1 MPYPGAILPTC
12 PLAFTLSPGCAGNL
26 LIHRLGRSMLSLSNT
41 LFSLLLLIHHLP
53 VLCSNIP
60 GPPVL
65 VLGHHPSDLFLSF
78 SLPCL
83 CGWFHSSVSGQ
94 LVSSVVGD
102 WSG

>member
-26 LIHRLGRSMLSLSNT
+26 LIHPLGRSMLSLNNT

-65 VLGHHPSDLFLSF
+65 VLGRRPSDLFLSF